1 MFTFMVLKF
10 FNEMR
15 KSIFSKILA
24 FVFVV
29 AVVIPASTT
38 VVSCSK
44 KAKFNKPRNGGK
56 KVHSSGKVGN
66 RRHKNSHVWGK

>member
-1 MFTFMVLKF
+1 MFTFMELKF

-15 KSIFSKILA
+15 KSTFNKILA

-29 AVVIPASTT
+29 TIVIPVSTT

-44 KAKFNKPRNGGK
+44 KSKFNKPRNGGK
-56 KVHSSGKVGN
+56 KINSSGKVGN